1 MIIVARKGSKRLK
14 NKNFMYLGSKTLVE
28 RSIIFAKKLVEN
40 KNIILSTDSKK
51 ILEIGKENEIL
62 VPWLR
67 PKNLSQD
74 SSKSVDVALHALKWY
89 EKNIKKKKFILLL
102 QPTTPFRNLIFFKK
116 ALSTIIKN
124 KKNNYVSVSP
134 LKNRAQINKNFLV
147 DVGSGR
153 PPDSWMTD
161 IWPFKPSKNKSTE
174 VSSGYSSVW
183 GFGPLREDIS
193 FKASIRGLD
202 CSSDQIVTTSG
213 ANHAIDL
220 IIRTFL

>member
-51 ILEIGKENEIL
+51 ILEIGKENKIL

-67 PKNLSQD
+67 PKNLSKD

-89 EKNIKKKKFILLL
+89 EKNIKKKKFILIL

-124 KKNNYVSVSP
+124 KKNNYVSVSS
-134 LKNRAQINKNFLV
+134 LKNRAQINKNLKF
-147 DVGSGR
+147 
-153 PPDSWMTD
+153 
-161 IWPFKPSKNKSTE
+161 KNKVLNQKKNKNYYFNGSMYLI
-174 VSSGYSSVW
+174 SSNEIKKKKKFY
-183 GFGPLREDIS
+183 
-193 FKASIRGLD
+193 K
-202 CSSDQIVTTSG
+202 
-213 ANHAIDL
+213 
-220 IIRTFL
+220 

>member
-134 LKNRAQINKNFLV
+134 LKNRAQINKNLKF
-147 DVGSGR
+147 
-153 PPDSWMTD
+153 
-161 IWPFKPSKNKSTE
+161 KNKVLNQKKNKNYYFNGSMYLISTNE
-174 VSSGYSSVW
+174 IKKKKSFITKSTIGMIIKEKK
-183 GFGPLREDIS
+183 FLLDIDNR
-193 FKASIRGLD
+193 K
-202 CSSDQIVTTSG
+202 
-213 ANHAIDL
+213 DL
-220 IIRTFL
+220 NLAKTYL

>member
-1 MIIVARKGSKRLK
+1 
-14 NKNFMYLGSKTLVE
+14 MYLGSKTLVE

-134 LKNRAQINKNFLV
+134 LKNRAQINKNLKF
-147 DVGSGR
+147 
-153 PPDSWMTD
+153 
-161 IWPFKPSKNKSTE
+161 KNKVLNQKKNKNYYFNGSMYLISTNE
-174 VSSGYSSVW
+174 IKKKKSFITKSTIGMIIKEKK
-183 GFGPLREDIS
+183 FLLDIDNR
-193 FKASIRGLD
+193 K
-202 CSSDQIVTTSG
+202 
-213 ANHAIDL
+213 DL
-220 IIRTFL
+220 NLAKTYL

>member
-1 MIIVARKGSKRLK
+1 MRELLVIIVARKGSKRLK

-51 ILEIGKENEIL
+51 ILEIGKENKIL

-134 LKNRAQINKNFLV
+134 LKNRAQINKNLKF
-147 DVGSGR
+147 
-153 PPDSWMTD
+153 
-161 IWPFKPSKNKSTE
+161 KNKVLNQKKNKNYYLNGSMYLISTNE
-174 VSSGYSSVW
+174 IKKKKSFITKSTIGMIIKEKK
-183 GFGPLREDIS
+183 FLLDIDN
-193 FKASIRGLD
+193 KK
-202 CSSDQIVTTSG
+202 
-213 ANHAIDL
+213 DL
-220 IIRTFL
+220 NLAKTYL

>member
-1 MIIVARKGSKRLK
+1 VIIVARKGSKRLK

-134 LKNRAQINKNFLV
+134 LKNRAQINKNLKF
-147 DVGSGR
+147 
-153 PPDSWMTD
+153 
-161 IWPFKPSKNKSTE
+161 KNKVLNQKKNKNYYFNGSMYLISTNE
-174 VSSGYSSVW
+174 IKKKKSFITKSTIGMIIKEKK
-183 GFGPLREDIS
+183 FLLDIDNR
-193 FKASIRGLD
+193 K
-202 CSSDQIVTTSG
+202 
-213 ANHAIDL
+213 DL
-220 IIRTFL
+220 NLAKTYL

>member
-1 MIIVARKGSKRLK
+1 VRELLVIIVARKGSKRLK

-134 LKNRAQINKNFLV
+134 LKNRAQINKNLKF
-147 DVGSGR
+147 
-153 PPDSWMTD
+153 
-161 IWPFKPSKNKSTE
+161 KNKVLNQKKNKNYYFNGSMYLISTNE
-174 VSSGYSSVW
+174 IKKKKSFITKSTIGMIIKEKK
-183 GFGPLREDIS
+183 FLLDIDNR
-193 FKASIRGLD
+193 K
-202 CSSDQIVTTSG
+202 
-213 ANHAIDL
+213 DL
-220 IIRTFL
+220 NLAKTYL

>member
-1 MIIVARKGSKRLK
+1 MRELLVIIVARKGSKRLK

-134 LKNRAQINKNFLV
+134 LKNRAQINKNLKF
-147 DVGSGR
+147 
-153 PPDSWMTD
+153 
-161 IWPFKPSKNKSTE
+161 KNKVLNQKKNKNYYFNGSMYLISTNE
-174 VSSGYSSVW
+174 IKKKKSFITKSTIGMIIKEKK
-183 GFGPLREDIS
+183 FLLDIDNR
-193 FKASIRGLD
+193 K
-202 CSSDQIVTTSG
+202 
-213 ANHAIDL
+213 DL
-220 IIRTFL
+220 NLAKTYL